1 MNYDVFISYSRAD
14 YLDNNNN
21 IIPDSPIV
29 PILDAFEKNNITYW
43 IDVDGN
49 NATNQYMSKI
59 AKAIKRSNF
68 VLFVSSEKSNHI
80 DSYWPIKEIQLATE
94 KHKKILPFRIDNS
107 EYHEDLIL
115 ALAGLDVIEYYK
127 NSNQSVKKLV
137 QIVSHTENGHC
148 EDTSNFNCLT
158 FKQKSLNILRLLI
171 IGFVFCFLFFATFA
185 TIGACV
191 GYYSNLEN
199 AELSID
205 EAFRNNKITNLNRHT
220 LQCNGDNFSFRY
232 NALTDCIDFNENDS
246 KLFDEVSFENIM
258 MSVSIPIALERVI
271 KVSKR
276 SGNGKVQ
283 GAVLIFGTIGVF
295 CGYTVGEYI
304 GKTMAVIKNEKE
316 IEKYVNESSAKNRFK
331 EIINSYNQVNYEKS
345 Y

>member
-171 IGFVFCFLFFATFA
+171 IGFVFWFLFFATFA

-191 GYYSNLEN
+191 GYY
-199 AELSID
+199 
-205 EAFRNNKITNLNRHT
+205 
-220 LQCNGDNFSFRY
+220 
-232 NALTDCIDFNENDS
+232 
-246 KLFDEVSFENIM
+246 
-258 MSVSIPIALERVI
+258 
-271 KVSKR
+271 
-276 SGNGKVQ
+276 
-283 GAVLIFGTIGVF
+283 
-295 CGYTVGEYI
+295 
-304 GKTMAVIKNEKE
+304 
-316 IEKYVNESSAKNRFK
+316 
-331 EIINSYNQVNYEKS
+331 
-345 Y
+345 